1 MSLPVSSGRHPV
13 AATAAPVTPTTLRKS
28 RRLTG
33 GTLVSLLISVV
44 AVGAV
49 VARLLA
55 LDRRG
60 RGSCCIGADTRLR
73 RVAGGFQSFLRA
85 VAVHVAAD
93 APAHVEARE
102 LVDAL
107 HVLDL
112 PVARLAGHAGV
123 DVARVREVHVFGQLV
138 DAVPR

>member
-1 MSLPVSSGRHPV
+1 MSFPVSSGRHPV
-13 AATAAPVTPTTLRKS
+13 AATAAPVAPTTLRNS
-28 RRLTG
+28 RRLTP

-55 LDRRG
+55 LDRRARSR
-60 RGSCCIGADTRLR
+60 RGGIGADAWLR
-73 RVAGGFQSFLRA
+73 RVPGRLESFLRA

-123 DVARVREVHVFGQLV
+123 DVARVREV
-138 DAVPR
+138 

>member
-1 MSLPVSSGRHPV
+1 MSFPLSSGRQPV
-13 AATAAPVTPTTLRKS
+13 AASAAPDAPTTLRKS
-28 RRLTG
+28 RRLTA
-33 GTLVSLLISVV
+33 GTFVSLLISVV

-55 LDRRG
+55 LDRRDRG
-60 RGSCCIGADTRLR
+60 RRRRGVRADAGLR
-73 RVAGGFQSFLRA
+73 RIPGGLEPFLRA
-85 VAVHVAAD
+85 VAVDVAAD

-112 PVARLAGHAGV
+112 AVTSLARN
-123 DVARVREVHVFGQLV
+123 
-138 DAVPR
+138 